1 MQLQTQMQMPE
12 KTSTA
17 RIKIED
23 FNLGKK
29 LGSGKQGEVYAA
41 MHKATGFLCAIKKI

>member
-1 MQLQTQMQMPE
+1 MEIPE
-12 KTSTA
+12 QAPTN

-23 FNLGKK
+23 FSLGKK

-41 MHKATGFLCAIKKI
+41 LHKATGFLCAIKKI